1 MFISATYGFLALLL
15 LAVLAFWPRY
25 LSLPAGSIDPYTHL
39 HAAFA
44 TLWCLLLISQ
54 PVLVRRYRQLHRRL
68 GALSYVIAPCFVA
81 ASLLLAHSR
90 FHAMDEAT
98 FRKEAPSLFLPLSA
112 VVLFSASYV
121 LAIRHRHT
129 MALHARFMIAT
140 GLPMIDPVLGRI
152 LFFFAPPLPH
162 PLHYQLLT
170 FAFTDALLFALLL
183 RPPLAPS
190 LRSAFLVPAALFPVS
205 HVAWFTIVQ
214 RPEWLPVAAWFRRL
228 PLP

>member
-25 LSLPAGSIDPYTHL
+25 LSLLGSSIDPYTHL
-39 HAAFA
+39 HATFA

-54 PVLVRRYRQLHRRL
+54 PVLARRNRRLHRRL

-90 FHAMDEAT
+90 FRAMDEAT
-98 FRKEAPSLFLPLSA
+98 FHQEAPSLFLPLSA
-112 VVLFSASYV
+112 VILFSASYV

-129 MALHARFMIAT
+129 MALHARCMIAT

-152 LFFFAPPLPH
+152 LFYFGPPLPH
-162 PLHYQLLT
+162 PLHYQLVT
-170 FAFTDALLFALLL
+170 FALTDALLLALVL

-190 LRSAFLVPAALFPVS
+190 LRRAFLVPASLFPVF
-205 HVAWFTIVQ
+205 HIAWFTIAQ
-214 RPEWLPVAAWFRRL
+214 RPEWLPFAAWFRRL
-228 PLP
+228 PLT